1 MIAYLEGNILRGIS
15 VGRTEVQVISPV
27 TGRVIGSSE
36 IKVQRSKET
45 VTDINVKLVTGIMYR
60 LNEYIIKVFQVWF
73 RYRLISASLDPVL
86 SLDEKSCIAS
96 YFRQFSTNIK
106 KYEINALSFRV
117 QQNWS

>member
-1 MIAYLEGNILRGIS
+1 M
-15 VGRTEVQVISPV
+15 ISPV

-60 LNEYIIKVFQVWF
+60 LNEYIKVFQVWF

-86 SLDEKSCIAS
+86 SHDEKSCIAS

-106 KYEINALSFRV
+106 KYKINTLSIRV
-117 QQNWS
+117 QQNRS